1 VPVVVPLH
9 CLEATVPT
17 RRPLGRS
24 LLGVGVVLGG
34 AVAVVG
40 GLALWGPGLVAVGVA
55 GGVSAAL
62 AAGVARESPGGSRS
76 AAVEVAWQAGAWT
89 MGTILVVAGVAT
101 LAGGA
106 VAAILSLGAVG
117 VVLTLVLRRLRTKR
131 GSGGTVAPLTR
142 WGSAPAAAAPSRPS
156 TVPVRDLPV
165 AKLPTAALGD
175 EWLRTTSA
183 LAGRLQPAAR
193 ASIVR
198 RRQETLDELERRDP
212 VGFAR
217 WIAAG
222 PVPGSNPAQFVH
234 GDVRGESAAGSD
246 AA

>member
-1 VPVVVPLH
+1 MPVVVVALH
-9 CLEATVPT
+9 HLEAAVPT
-17 RRPLGRS
+17 RSPLGRS

-40 GLALWGPGLVAVGVA
+40 GLTLWGPGIVAVGVA

-62 AAGVARESPGGSRS
+62 AAGVARESPGGNRS
-76 AAVEVAWQAGAWT
+76 AAMDAAWQASAWT
-89 MGTILVVAGVAT
+89 MGAILIVAGVAT
-101 LAGGA
+101 LAGGV
-106 VAAILSLGAVG
+106 VAAILGLTAAG
-117 VVLTLVLRRLRTKR
+117 VALALVVRRMHMKGGSR
-131 GSGGTVAPLTR
+131 GRVTPLTR
-142 WGSAPAAAAPSRPS
+142 SAAASTPSRTTAGPM
-156 TVPVRDLPV
+156 RELPV
-165 AKLPTAALGD
+165 AQLPTSALGS

-212 VGFAR
+212 AGFAR

-222 PVPGSNPAQFVH
+222 PAPGSNPAEFVH
-234 GDVRGESAAGSD
+234 RDVRGDRAAGTD